1 MVPPYRGL
9 SERSEAPMPTTADQF
24 LARLSELRAELTA
37 QGRRVQQLLDD
48 AFACAFSI
56 DAAAAPGV
64 IAKDDEIDRVDV
76 EIERTAVA
84 LLSDLAESVCALPE
98 EHLRMVL
105 TVVKVNNEY
114 ERAADCGVA
123 VAELVTRINNGSPPP
138 LVFRVMANSTVGIMR
153 DTVTAMDKLDANLAR
168 LVLTSESTVEKF
180 KRELLREIEG
190 QVAKGETPVD
200 DAFRLHEI
208 ATKCLLVAD
217 HCSNVAEQVLYVATG
232 EIYRHIDTTGW
243 TKIDRK

>member
-1 MVPPYRGL
+1 
-9 SERSEAPMPTTADQF
+9 MPTTADQF